1 MRTASRSVLA
11 GRALYF
17 DAMRRRP
24 DRRIIEEA
32 WIQRAIQA
40 PLRQYIQADGR
51 IRRWVQIPEM
61 EKRYL
66 RVILLADA
74 ETVHNAF
81 FDRRIGSQIGSSVN
95 RTRFRKSQIID
106 TKTPPGSRPLQGLA
120 QADIAY
126 CFERAL
132 AQADG
137 VVGAHCVHE
146 LWMRGEMSI
155 NIERALERLW
165 ARAAAS
171 VPEWLPMRYIE
182 WLPIVYEIAL
192 GFRSSAKGRSNIYL
206 VLLDYQDRDAAYG
219 VYVGMSKYSPAQ
231 RFDQHKAGVRAAGSV
246 LKRGIEVLTGPTLH
260 LQYIKRSEAARIE
273 EELALALASAGLL
286 VRGGH

>member
-1 MRTASRSVLA
+1 
-11 GRALYF
+11 
-17 DAMRRRP
+17 
-24 DRRIIEEA
+24 
-32 WIQRAIQA
+32 
-40 PLRQYIQADGR
+40 
-51 IRRWVQIPEM
+51 
-61 EKRYL
+61 
-66 RVILLADA
+66 
-74 ETVHNAF
+74 
-81 FDRRIGSQIGSSVN
+81 VN

-120 QADIAY
+120 QADIAD

-182 WLPIVYEIAL
+182 WLPTVYEIAL
-192 GFRSSAKGRSNIYL
+192 GFSSSAKGRSNIYL

-260 LQYIKRSEAARIE
+260 LQYIKRSEASRIE
-273 EELALALASAGLL
+273 EELALALAAAGLL